1 MIRTTTKITSN
12 NNIIL
17 IFILFLYVVF
27 LLFFGSK
34 MSPFYASNEW
44 ADPNIYFNVAK
55 GMLNGKTLYT
65 EIFDH
70 KGPFI
75 FFIYGI
81 GYFIS
86 NTSFFGMFL
95 IQIINWTILLI
106 FVYLT
111 AKLYLNQAFSF
122 IISII
127 FSLFLM
133 KLIKAGGSAEEFI
146 LTWEC
151 ISLYYFIKFFKKD
164 NLSVHPPIY
173 MLIHGCLCS
182 MTLLTKINLVMFW
195 FFPLL
200 FIFISILW
208 NKNFKNFFLNVTYF
222 IVGCLIIFSPVIFYL
237 YSHNALKEAYNI
249 YIVLNSKYS
258 QISSVQSTFLLLLKR
273 ITFLFIDSCSLLV
286 FPTIGLFYFS
296 IKYIKSKIAS
306 LSIILSGISF
316 YITIFMAPMFQYYYP
331 IPFLV
336 YDVLGLIGLFLYL
349 QKYISYHYSVYP
361 LIVIAII
368 SVFLGLSLRLLTNT
382 WVEATI
388 LKHDKYLTEN
398 LRDVLIKEKDRTLL
412 NLGFGLGNSL
422 FTTCN
427 IVPNVKYFIKPNLSY
442 RIYPQLRDEQSS
454 YIKDKK
460 TQFIILPRR
469 VYKDGIR
476 NSYIHVEKTDEFDY
490 YYNLPTLKENYNL
503 IMIDTIKN
511 RIDENNLEIYYL
523 YKIKNP

>member
-1 MIRTTTKITSN
+1 MQIKNQKPTFISDKV
-12 NNIIL
+12 L
-17 IFILFLYVVF
+17 IFLLFIYIVI

-44 ADPNIYFNVAK
+44 ADPNVYFNVAK

-70 KGPFI
+70 KGPLI
-75 FFIYGI
+75 FFIYGA

-95 IQIINWTILLI
+95 IQIINWTILLL

-111 AKLYLNQAFSF
+111 AKLYLNKAYSF
-122 IISII
+122 IICII

-133 KLIKAGGSAEEFI
+133 KLFKAGGSAEEFI

-151 ISLYYFIKFFKKD
+151 ISLYCFIKFFRQDKLFK
-164 NLSVHPPIY
+164 HPPHY
-173 MLIHGCLCS
+173 MFIHGILCT
-182 MTLLTKINLVMFW
+182 MTLLTKINLIIFW

-200 FIFISILW
+200 FIFLSILW
-208 NKNFKNFFLNVTYF
+208 NKNFKNFLLNVIYF
-222 IVGCLIIFSPVIFYL
+222 ILGVCIISLPIIFYL
-237 YSHNALKEAYNI
+237 YSHNALIEAYNI

-258 QISSVQSTFLLLLKR
+258 QISSVKNTLLLLLQR
-273 ITFLFIDSCSLLV
+273 LTFLFIDSCSLLV
-286 FPTIGLFYFS
+286 FPAIGLFYFS

-306 LSIILSGISF
+306 LSIILSGISS
-316 YITIFMAPMFQYYYP
+316 YIIIFMTPMFQYYYP

-336 YDVLGLIGLFLYL
+336 FDVLGLIGLFLYL
-349 QKYISYHYSVYP
+349 QKYISYRYSLYP
-361 LIVIAII
+361 LILITTI
-368 SVFLGLSLRLLTNT
+368 SIFLGLSIKLLTNT
-382 WVEATI
+382 WVESTA
-388 LKHDKYLTEN
+388 LKQDKYLTEN
-398 LRDVLIKEKDRTLL
+398 LRNVLIKEKKPTLL

-469 VYKDGIR
+469 VYKGKI
-476 NSYIHVEKTDEFDY
+476 NNNYIKVEKTDEFTY
-490 YYNLPTLKENYNL
+490 YYNLSTLKENYNL

-511 RIDENNLEIYYL
+511 KIDENSLEIYYL